1 MRAANPKFGK
11 GAACGGDKAAP
22 VTRSN
27 DWEGLVG
34 TLGVG
39 GPAARRKNKE
49 LSALQQ
55 QLQSTTDDAMRQT
68 LQALVAAKEAE
79 LVALISGGR
88 R

>member
-1 MRAANPKFGK
+1 MQATIPKSAK
-11 GAACGGDKAAP
+11 GATCRSDNAAP
-22 VTRSN
+22 VARSN

-34 TLGVG
+34 TLGIG

>member
-1 MRAANPKFGK
+1 MQAANEK
-11 GAACGGDKAAP
+11 GAGGSAAAAP
-22 VTRSN
+22 ARAN

-34 TLGVG
+34 SLGVG

-79 LVALISGGR
+79 LVALLSGAGR